1 MGDAAAEAEVVLAA
15 RPRQRVRELRL
26 VAEEVGRARLA
37 DGERHRAGARVGGRE
52 GLRLPERDRI
62 AVQVGEARL
71 VEEVR
76 AQDRTCG

>member
-1 MGDAAAEAEVVLAA
+1 MDHAAAEAEVVLAA

-26 VAEEVGRARLA
+26 AAEEIGGARLA

-52 GLRLPERDRI
+52 RLRFPVRDRI

-71 VEEVR
+71 VEQIR
-76 AQDRTCG
+76 R